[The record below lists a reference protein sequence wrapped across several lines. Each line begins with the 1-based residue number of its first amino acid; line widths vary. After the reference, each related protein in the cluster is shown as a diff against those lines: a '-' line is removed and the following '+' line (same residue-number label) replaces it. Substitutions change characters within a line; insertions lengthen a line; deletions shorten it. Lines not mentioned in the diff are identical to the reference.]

1 MRFEV
6 NLSDF
11 CIYYQQPTNN
21 TPELALRIGYMQQNL
36 PHLLLLAYS
45 AVAFSCLLD
54 YLAPYFRGCRCSD
67 IAAARSYAYVCIRH
81 SCDECPQQPP
91 HQRRPSLPCSP
102 PHQRRPSLPCSPRS
116 SLVHRTTI
124 ARSSPVHRTTI
135 ARSSPV
141 HRSFIAP
148 ASRVHRPYIAL
159 SLHVQP
165 TYSTRSSYVFL
176 RVNYV
181 RTVSSRVCI
190 VFTRARVSLNI
201 IN

>member
-21 TPELALRIGYMQQNL
+21 TPEFALRIGYMQQNL

-67 IAAARSYAYVCIRH
+67 IAAARSYSLRLYKAFVWRM
-81 SCDECPQQPP
+81 PP
-91 HQRRPSLPCSP
+91 AA

-124 ARSSPVHRTTI
+124 APASHL
-135 ARSSPV
+135 
-141 HRSFIAP
+141 HRSFIALP
-148 ASRVHRPYIAL
+148 SHLHHTFIART
-159 SLHVQP
+159 LHSHY
-165 TYSTRSSYVFL
+165 TYSL
-176 RVNYV
+176 RTAHVV
-181 RTVSSRVCI
+181 RTYFYV
-190 VFTRARVSLNI
+190 
-201 IN
+201 